1 MCHDADGSVGA
12 TDLLRADL
20 DEVIL
25 ADLTE
30 TVEQLADRVQLVL
43 ADPTA
48 LLRVAR
54 KASNRARS
62 WSEEANAA
70 KLISL
75 VQETVLKM

>member
-20 DEVIL
+20 NEVIL
-25 ADLTE
+25 ADLTVP
-30 TVEQLADRVQLVL
+30 VEQLADLVQLVL
-43 ADPTA
+43 ADPAA
-48 LLRVAR
+48 LLGVAR

-70 KLISL
+70 KLVSL
-75 VQETVLKM
+75 VKETLVKL